1 MTWTLGYIGLVRLV
15 KKFTKISL
23 DLGWSKPTRIKVN
36 LHLCIKIEMFLC
48 HTMLDLA
55 TYEIMWFAGWVVCWF
70 GSLMMVLSLSGAQDP
85 QVGSV
90 LISTDASSR
99 LYSFE
104 LELIHNGLNNLL
116 KCICKQDKHM
126 PMTLQAMAFYI
137 SYLCNHNITTSGM
150 NYEMY
155 HWLFIFSTNAYCPR
169 YYLEGVYLILT
180 TLF

>member
-1 MTWTLGYIGLVRLV
+1 MFSCHHV
-15 KKFTKISL
+15 L
-23 DLGWSKPTRIKVN
+23 DR
-36 LHLCIKIEMFLC
+36 
-48 HTMLDLA
+48 A
-55 TYEIMWFAGWVVCWF
+55 TYEIMWFAGWVLCWF

-90 LISTDASSR
+90 LISTYASSR
-99 LYSFE
+99 LWTRDLTIHPLFSFLFFFRGAGCGEVPFE

-126 PMTLQAMAFYI
+126 PMTSQAMEFYI
-137 SYLCNHNITTSGM
+137 SYLCNHNITTFGM

-155 HWLFIFSTNAYCPR
+155 HWLFIFSTNAYCPC

-180 TLF
+180 TLKPYAM